1 MVWECSRPPSAMNIV
16 LAVAAAC
23 EAATGLVLLVYPAI
37 VIRLLLG
44 AEIVGVGE
52 VVSRFAGIALIGLGV
67 ACWPSGS
74 ARQASYG
81 MLTYGTLA
89 ALYLAYVG
97 IRGQWVGVL
106 LWPAVAVHAILI
118 ILLLRPRSG

>member
-1 MVWECSRPPSAMNIV
+1 M
-16 LAVAAAC
+16 
-23 EAATGLVLLVYPAI
+23 VYPAI
-37 VIRLLLG
+37 VIRLLFGGEITG
-44 AEIVGVGE
+44 AGE

-67 ACWPSGS
+67 ACWPNGS
-74 ARQASYG
+74 ARQATYG

-97 IRGQWVGVL
+97 IRGHGGGVL

-118 ILLLRPRSG
+118 ILLLRPRSR